1 MAKKKKGWNQEFY
14 FLGGQN
20 IRRNIFILSR
30 EKIYGKAIQALGALH
45 VLNSNEYMQSRG
57 LDLEERSRVARL
69 KAKFM
74 IVKNLI

>member
-1 MAKKKKGWNQEFY
+1 MYLKIFGGI
-14 FLGGQN
+14 FLN
-20 IRRNIFILSR
+20 YPV
-30 EKIYGKAIQALGALH
+30 KIYGKAIQALGALH

-74 IVKNLI
+74 IFKKLI

>member
-1 MAKKKKGWNQEFY
+1 MYLKIF
-14 FLGGQN
+14 GG
-20 IRRNIFILSR
+20 
-30 EKIYGKAIQALGALH
+30 IYSEEAIQALGALH

-74 IVKNLI
+74 IFKNLI

>member
-1 MAKKKKGWNQEFY
+1 M
-14 FLGGQN
+14 
-20 IRRNIFILSR
+20 
-30 EKIYGKAIQALGALH
+30 KIYGKAIQALGALH